1 MSGTV
6 NRGGDPVKATF
17 GELYEC
23 PGRIFGGGT
32 GPTIGFMHGCTFVR
46 GGTGQYTVIP
56 DVNFTFVA
64 GGPAICVSGSNFY
77 NVTVTGYYNG
87 ASTGYAG
94 HTAGATCYVTY
105 QVTGATTNTATDLA
119 AGEELWF
126 SLAFCRTQR
135 P

>member
-1 MSGTV
+1 MSVT
-6 NRGGDPVKATF
+6 RGGNPVRSQYD
-17 GELYEC
+17 EQYSM

-32 GPTIGFMHGCTFVR
+32 GPTIGLMRGMTFVR
-46 GGTGQYTVIP
+46 GGTGTYTVIP
-56 DVNFTFVA
+56 DVNFTFIGA
-64 GGPAICVSGSNFY
+64 GPAICMSASNFY

-87 ASTGYAG
+87 ATTGYAG
-94 HTAGATCYVTY
+94 HTAGSTCYVTY

-126 SLAFCRTQR
+126 SLAFIRTVR